1 MKTHIMCL
9 LLTSVLALG
18 GATSIWAD
26 TTSSQT
32 DVTITVKASP
42 SVVPAPNQI
51 IPLNQSYTPI
61 RGTPVQGLLPQTN
74 DRDDPFKEGVLGLFC
89 LLLAS
94 LILGLNLS
102 KNKEKKEMMK

>member
-1 MKTHIMCL
+1 MKTHITCL

-18 GATSIWAD
+18 GGTSIWAD
-26 TTSSQT
+26 ATSSQT

-51 IPLNQSYTPI
+51 IPLNQSYTP
-61 RGTPVQGLLPQTN
+61 QGLLPQTN

>member
-1 MKTHIMCL
+1 MKTHITCL

-18 GATSIWAD
+18 GGTSIWAD

-51 IPLNQSYTPI
+51 IPCLYTHL
-61 RGTPVQGLLPQTN
+61 TLPTIYS
-74 DRDDPFKEGVLGLFC
+74 V
-89 LLLAS
+89 
-94 LILGLNLS
+94 
-102 KNKEKKEMMK
+102 